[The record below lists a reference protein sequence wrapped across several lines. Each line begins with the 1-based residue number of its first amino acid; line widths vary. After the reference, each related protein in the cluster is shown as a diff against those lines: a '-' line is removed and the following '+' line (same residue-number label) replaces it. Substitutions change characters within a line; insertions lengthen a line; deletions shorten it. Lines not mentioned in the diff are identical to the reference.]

1 MRFYF
6 NEGECLI
13 LQIAASIGRSTLNYF
28 QIFGRST
35 IFLFVAFF
43 QAFLPPL
50 RFSRFVK
57 EVEFIGSKSFLIV
70 FITAL
75 FTGMVLGI
83 QGYYSLSQFGAEAAL
98 GIMVALSIIR
108 ELGPVLCAL
117 MVTGRAGS
125 AIAAEIG
132 IMKIT
137 DQFPALEM
145 MAIDPI
151 KYVISPKIIA
161 GIISLPLLTAF
172 FDLVGIA
179 GGYLVGVKLLG
190 VNEGAYI
197 GKMVTAITFS
207 DIYGGILKSFC
218 FGILITWISTFMG
231 FTAEPTTE
239 GVSRATTNTVVIT
252 SLSILVLD
260 YILTS
265 LLL

>member
-1 MRFYF
+1 M
-6 NEGECLI
+6 LV
-13 LQIAASIGRSTLNYF
+13 AVF
-28 QIFGRST
+28 QIF
-35 IFLFVAFF
+35 
-43 QAFLPPL
+43 LPPF
-50 RFSRFVK
+50 RFHRLVK
-57 EVEFIGSKSFLIV
+57 ELEFIGSKSFLIV
-70 FITAL
+70 FVTAL
-75 FTGMVLGI
+75 FTGMVIGI

-125 AIAAEIG
+125 AIAAQIG

-145 MAIDPI
+145 MAIDPL
-151 KYVISPKIIA
+151 KYVISPKIVA
-161 GIISLPLLTAF
+161 GIIALPLLTAF

-197 GKMVTAITFS
+197 GKMVTAITFT
-207 DIYGGILKSFC
+207 DIYGGILKSLS
-218 FGILITWISTFMG
+218 FGILITWIAAFKG
-231 FTAEPTTE
+231 FTAEATTE
-239 GVSRATTNTVVIT
+239 GVSRATTDAVVIT
-252 SLSILVLD
+252 SLSILVVD

>member
-1 MRFYF
+1 MHITA
-6 NEGECLI
+6 L
-13 LQIAASIGRSTLNYF
+13 LGRSTLNRV
-28 QIFGRST
+28 QILGQSG
-35 IFLFVAFF
+35 IFLIVSFF
-43 QAFLPPL
+43 QAFTRPF
-50 RFSRFVK
+50 RFSRLVK
-57 EVEFIGSKSFLIV
+57 EIEFIGSKSFLIV
-70 FITAL
+70 FVTAL

-98 GIMVALSIIR
+98 GVMVALSIIR

-125 AIAAEIG
+125 AITAQIG

-145 MAIDPI
+145 MAVDPL
-151 KYVISPKIIA
+151 KYIISPKIIA

-179 GGYLVGVKLLG
+179 GGFLVGVKLLG

-197 GKMVTAITFS
+197 GKMITAITFT
-207 DIYGGILKSFC
+207 DVYGGILKSLS
-218 FGILITWISTFMG
+218 FGVLITWISSYMG

-239 GVSRATTNTVVIT
+239 GVSQATTNAVVLT
-252 SLSILVLD
+252 SLSILIVD

>member
-1 MRFYF
+1 M
-6 NEGECLI
+6 
-13 LQIAASIGRSTLNYF
+13 QIAAAFGRFTIHRLQILGRSGL
-28 QIFGRST
+28 
-35 IFLFVAFF
+35 FLFFSIT
-43 QAFLPPL
+43 QAFVAPY
-50 RFSRFVK
+50 RFKRIIK
-57 EVEFIGSKSFLIV
+57 EIDFIGSKSFLIV
-70 FITAL
+70 FVTAL

-98 GIMVALSIIR
+98 GVMVSLSIIR

-145 MAIDPI
+145 MAIDPL
-151 KYVISPKIIA
+151 KYVISPKVIA
-161 GIISLPLLTAF
+161 AILCLPLLTAF

-197 GKMVTAITFS
+197 GKMVSSVEWI
-207 DIYGGILKSFC
+207 DIYGGILKSLS
-218 FGILITWISTFMG
+218 FGLLIAWIAAFMG
-231 FTAEPTTE
+231 FSAEPTTE
-239 GVSRATTNTVVIT
+239 GVSRATTNTVVLT
-252 SLSILVLD
+252 SLSILVVD

>member
-1 MRFYF
+1 M
-6 NEGECLI
+6 
-13 LQIAASIGRSTLNYF
+13 QIAASIGRSTLNRLQILGRSFIFLLVAVF
-28 QIFGRST
+28 QIF
-35 IFLFVAFF
+35 
-43 QAFLPPL
+43 LPPF
-50 RFSRFVK
+50 RFHRLVK
-57 EVEFIGSKSFLIV
+57 ELEFIGSKSFLIV
-70 FITAL
+70 FVTAL
-75 FTGMVLGI
+75 FTGMVIGI

-98 GIMVALSIIR
+98 GVMVALSIIR

-125 AIAAEIG
+125 AIAAQIG

-145 MAIDPI
+145 MAIDPL
-151 KYVISPKIIA
+151 KYVISPKIVA
-161 GIISLPLLTAF
+161 GIIALPLLTAF

-197 GKMVTAITFS
+197 GKMVTAITFT
-207 DIYGGILKSFC
+207 DIYGGILKSLS
-218 FGILITWISTFMG
+218 FGILITWIAAFKG
-231 FTAEPTTE
+231 FTAEATTE
-239 GVSRATTNTVVIT
+239 GVSRATTDAVVIT
-252 SLSILVLD
+252 SLSILVVD

>member
-1 MRFYF
+1 MSTCK
-6 NEGECLI
+6 GELEI
-13 LQIAASIGRSTLNYF
+13 LHTTALIGRSTLNRV
-28 QIFGRST
+28 QILGQSG
-35 IFLFVAFF
+35 IFLFVCLSQFF
-43 QAFLPPL
+43 IPPF
-50 RFSRFVK
+50 RFSRLVK
-57 EVEFIGSKSFLIV
+57 EIEFIGSKSFLIV

-75 FTGMVLGI
+75 FTGMVIGL

-98 GIMVALSIIR
+98 GVMVALSIIR

-125 AIAAEIG
+125 AITAQIG

-145 MAIDPI
+145 MAVDPI

-179 GGYLVGVKLLG
+179 GGFLVGVKLLG

-197 GKMVTAITFS
+197 GKMVTAITVT
-207 DIYGGILKSFC
+207 DIYGGILKSLS
-218 FGILITWISTFMG
+218 FGVLITWISSYMG
-231 FTAEPTTE
+231 YTAEATTE
-239 GVSRATTNTVVIT
+239 GVSNATTNAVVLT
-252 SLSILVLD
+252 SLSILIVD

>member
-1 MRFYF
+1 L
-6 NEGECLI
+6 E
-13 LQIAASIGRSTLNYF
+13 IAASFGRFTIYRLQILGRS
-28 QIFGRST
+28 G
-35 IFLFVAFF
+35 IFLLSSIL
-43 QAFLPPL
+43 QAFSVPFRPGRLI
-50 RFSRFVK
+50 K
-57 EVEFIGSKSFLIV
+57 EIEFIGSKSFLIV
-70 FITAL
+70 FVTAL
-75 FTGMVLGI
+75 FTGMVIGI

-98 GIMVALSIIR
+98 GVMVALSIIR

-145 MAIDPI
+145 MAIDPL
-151 KYVISPKIIA
+151 KYVVSPKILA

-190 VNEGAYI
+190 VNEGAYL
-197 GKMVTAITFS
+197 GRLVTAVTFT
-207 DIYGGILKSFC
+207 DIYGGVLKSLS
-218 FGILITWISTFMG
+218 FGLLITWISSFMG

-239 GVSRATTNTVVIT
+239 GVSRATTNAVVLT
-252 SLSILVLD
+252 SLSILVVD

>member
-1 MRFYF
+1 M
-6 NEGECLI
+6 EL
-13 LQIAASIGRSTLNYF
+13 AATIGRYTISRIQT
-28 QIFGRST
+28 FGRSG
-35 IFLFVAFF
+35 IFLYLAII
-43 QAFLPPL
+43 QAFSRPF
-50 RFSRFVK
+50 RFHRLIK
-57 EVEFIGSKSFLIV
+57 EIEFIGSKSFLIV
-70 FITAL
+70 FVTAL
-75 FTGMVLGI
+75 FTGMVLAL
-83 QGYYSLSQFGAEAAL
+83 QGYYALSQFGAEAAL
-98 GIMVALSIIR
+98 GAMVSLSIIR

-145 MAIDPI
+145 MAIEPL

-161 GIISLPLLTAF
+161 GIISLPLLIAF
-172 FDLVGIA
+172 SDVVGMF

-197 GKMVTAITFS
+197 GRTITAITFT
-207 DIYGGILKSFC
+207 DIYGGIIKSLC
-218 FGILITWISTFMG
+218 FGVLITWISTYMG
-231 FTAEPTTE
+231 FMAEPTTE
-239 GVSRATTNTVVIT
+239 GVSRATTNTVVLT
-252 SLSILVLD
+252 SLSILIVD

>member
-1 MRFYF
+1 MNFDTTAT
-6 NEGECLI
+6 L
-13 LQIAASIGRSTLNYF
+13 GRYAINRVQTLG
-28 QIFGRST
+28 QSG
-35 IFLFVAFF
+35 IFLVVSFL
-43 QAFLPPL
+43 QAFVPPY
-50 RFSRFVK
+50 RISRLVK
-57 EVEFIGSKSFLIV
+57 EIEFIGSKSILIV
-70 FITAL
+70 FVTAL
-75 FTGMVLGI
+75 FTGMVLGL

-98 GIMVALSIIR
+98 GVMVALSIIR

-125 AIAAEIG
+125 AITAEIG

-145 MAIDPI
+145 MAVDPL

-161 GIISLPLLTAF
+161 GILSLPLLTAF
-172 FDLVGIA
+172 FDLIGIA

-190 VNEGAYI
+190 VNEGAYF
-197 GKMVTAITFS
+197 GKMTASVMFS
-207 DIYGGILKSFC
+207 DIWGGILKSIG
-218 FGILITWISTFMG
+218 FGVLITWIASYMG

-239 GVSRATTNTVVIT
+239 GVSRATTNTVVVT
-252 SLSILVLD
+252 SLSILIVD

>member
-1 MRFYF
+1 L
-6 NEGECLI
+6 E
-13 LQIAASIGRSTLNYF
+13 IAASLGRFTLNRLQILGRS
-28 QIFGRST
+28 G
-35 IFLFVAFF
+35 IFLFTSIF
-43 QAFLPPL
+43 QAFSLPL
-50 RFSRFVK
+50 RIKRLVK
-57 EVEFIGSKSFLIV
+57 EIEFIGSKSFLIV
-70 FITAL
+70 FVTAL

-83 QGYYSLSQFGAEAAL
+83 QGYYSLSQFGADAAL
-98 GIMVALSIIR
+98 GIMVSLSIIR

-125 AIAAEIG
+125 AITAEIG

-145 MAIDPI
+145 MAIDPL
-151 KYVISPKIIA
+151 KYVISPKIFA
-161 GIISLPLLTAF
+161 GILSLPLLTAF

-190 VNEGAYI
+190 VSEGAYL
-197 GKMVTAITFS
+197 GKMVTAVTFT
-207 DIYGGILKSFC
+207 DIYGGILKSLC
-218 FGILITWISTFMG
+218 FGLLITWISSFMG

-239 GVSRATTNTVVIT
+239 GVSRATTNAVVLT
-252 SLSILVLD
+252 SLSILIVD

>member
-1 MRFYF
+1 M
-6 NEGECLI
+6 E
-13 LQIAASIGRSTLNYF
+13 IAASFGRYTLTRLQILGRSG
-28 QIFGRST
+28 IF
-35 IFLFVAFF
+35 FLVSIF
-43 QAFLPPL
+43 QAFLPPF
-50 RFSRFVK
+50 RFYRLVK
-57 EVEFIGSKSFLIV
+57 EIEFIGSKSFLIV
-70 FITAL
+70 SVTAL

-98 GIMVALSIIR
+98 GVMVALSIIR

-145 MAIDPI
+145 MAIDPL
-151 KYVISPKIIA
+151 KYVISPKILA
-161 GIISLPLLTAF
+161 GIIALPLLTAF
-172 FDLVGIA
+172 FDLVGIG

-197 GKMVTAITFS
+197 GKMVTAVTFA
-207 DIYGGILKSFC
+207 DIYGGILKSFF
-218 FGILITWISTFMG
+218 FGALIAWISTFMG
-231 FTAEPTTE
+231 FCAEPTTE
-239 GVSRATTNTVVIT
+239 GVSRATTNAVVIT
-252 SLSILVLD
+252 SLSILIVD

>member
-1 MRFYF
+1 MEF
-6 NEGECLI
+6 
-13 LQIAASIGRSTLNYF
+13 AASLGRITLNRL
-28 QIFGRST
+28 QIFGRSG
-35 IFLFVAFF
+35 IFLTISIF
-43 QAFLPPL
+43 QAFIPPF
-50 RFSRFVK
+50 RISRLLK
-57 EVEFIGSKSFLIV
+57 EIEFIGSKSFLIV
-70 FITAL
+70 FVTAL

-98 GIMVALSIIR
+98 GVMVALSIIR

-125 AIAAEIG
+125 AITAEIG

-145 MAIDPI
+145 MAIDPL

-161 GIISLPLLTAF
+161 GIISLPFLTAF
-172 FDLVGIA
+172 FDLVGIS

-197 GKMVTAITFS
+197 GKMISAITFT

-218 FGILITWISTFMG
+218 FGILITWISSYMG

-239 GVSRATTNTVVIT
+239 GVSRATTNTVVLT
-252 SLSILVLD
+252 SLSILIVD

>member
-1 MRFYF
+1 MSL
-6 NEGECLI
+6 ETT
-13 LQIAASIGRSTLNYF
+13 ATIGRYTIRRVQVLGQS
-28 QIFGRST
+28 G
-35 IFLFVAFF
+35 IFLCLSIF
-43 QAFLPPL
+43 QAFVPPF
-50 RFSRFVK
+50 RFKRLLKEIEFV
-57 EVEFIGSKSFLIV
+57 GSKSFLIV
-70 FITAL
+70 FVTAL

-98 GIMVALSIIR
+98 GVMVALSIIR

-145 MAIDPI
+145 MAIDPL
-151 KYVISPKIIA
+151 KYVISPKILA

-172 FDLVGIA
+172 FDLVGIG

-190 VNEGAYI
+190 VNEGAYF
-197 GKMVTAITFS
+197 GKMITAVSFT
-207 DIYGGILKSFC
+207 DIWGGILKSFC
-218 FGILITWISTFMG
+218 FGMLITWIAAFMG

-252 SLSILVLD
+252 SLSILIVD

>member
-1 MRFYF
+1 L
-6 NEGECLI
+6 EI
-13 LQIAASIGRSTLNYF
+13 TASLGRTTLNRL
-28 QIFGRST
+28 QVFGRSG
-35 IFLFVAFF
+35 IFLFVALF
-43 QAFLPPL
+43 QAFLPPF
-50 RFSRFVK
+50 RISRLIKEIEFV
-57 EVEFIGSKSFLIV
+57 GSKSFLIV
-70 FITAL
+70 SVTAL

-98 GIMVALSIIR
+98 GVMVSLSIIR

-125 AIAAEIG
+125 AITAQIG

-145 MAIDPI
+145 MAIDPL

-190 VNEGAYI
+190 VNEGAYL
-197 GKMVTAITFS
+197 GKMVTAITFI

-218 FGILITWISTFMG
+218 FGLLITWISSFMG

-239 GVSRATTNTVVIT
+239 GVSKATTDAVVLT
-252 SLSILVLD
+252 SLSILIVD

>member
-1 MRFYF
+1 M
-6 NEGECLI
+6 N
-13 LQIAASIGRSTLNYF
+13 LQATAAVGRYTIRRVQVLGQS
-28 QIFGRST
+28 G
-35 IFLFVAFF
+35 IFLGLSLL
-43 QAFLPPL
+43 QAFIPPF
-50 RFSRFVK
+50 RFKRLLKEIEFV
-57 EVEFIGSKSFLIV
+57 GSKSFLIV
-70 FITAL
+70 FVTAL
-75 FTGMVLGI
+75 FTGMVLGL

-98 GIMVALSIIR
+98 GVMVALSIIR

-125 AIAAEIG
+125 AITAEIG

-145 MAIDPI
+145 MAVDPL
-151 KYVISPKIIA
+151 KYVISPKILA

-172 FDLVGIA
+172 FDLVGIG

-190 VNEGAYI
+190 VNEGAYF
-197 GKMVTAITFS
+197 GKMISAVTFS
-207 DIYGGILKSFC
+207 DIWGGILKSFG
-218 FGILITWISTFMG
+218 FGVLITWIASFMG

-239 GVSRATTNTVVIT
+239 GVSRATTNAVVIT
-252 SLSILVLD
+252 SLSILIVD